1 MHDANYLKWTITMS
15 VERNLGLV
23 CFCRTSVYDWSIKLA
38 LLPQPIRCK
47 IKTKNVLVAR
57 VFPRFN
63 HFSHFYFEFSS
74 ERCFQFLAVVI
85 TFILVLRHS
94 NEKRSSALWLY
105 IVEQNF
111 LVSCLQMLGNQHQ
124 EADLSVKKKF
134 WLLNRLTC
142 TASGN
147 KTSNIFNRMG
157 TWLNTRPKCRWVGFS
172 MSLYLFLYW

>member
-1 MHDANYLKWTITMS
+1 MHANYLKWTITMS

-74 ERCFQFLAVVI
+74 ERCFQFLAVAI

-105 IVEQNF
+105 IVEHF
-111 LVSCLQMLGNQHQ
+111 FSLVLTNAWQPTSRGRPQCQ
-124 EADLSVKKKF
+124 EKIL
-134 WLLNRLTC
+134 
-142 TASGN
+142 ASQQINMHSFG
-147 KTSNIFNRMG
+147 K
-157 TWLNTRPKCRWVGFS
+157 
-172 MSLYLFLYW
+172 

>member
-1 MHDANYLKWTITMS
+1 MRYSLNQSDAKLKP
-15 VERNLGLV
+15 
-23 CFCRTSVYDWSIKLA
+23 RTSWWPAFSRA
-38 LLPQPIRCK
+38 LTIS
-47 IKTKNVLVAR
+47 V
-57 VFPRFN
+57 
-63 HFSHFYFEFSS
+63 
-74 ERCFQFLAVVI
+74 
-85 TFILVLRHS
+85 TFILSFHLKGVFNFWPLRLLLFWFYDTQT
-94 NEKRSSALWLY
+94 KSALLRRDY
-105 IVEQNF
+105 ILLNIF

>member
-1 MHDANYLKWTITMS
+1 MHANYLKWTITMS
-15 VERNLGLV
+15 VKRNLGLV

-47 IKTKNVLVAR
+47 IKTKSVLVAR
-57 VFPRFN
+57 ALTISV
-63 HFSHFYFEFSS
+63 
-74 ERCFQFLAVVI
+74 
-85 TFILVLRHS
+85 TFILSFHLKGVFNFWPLRLLLFYCTQT
-94 NEKRSSALWLY
+94 KSALLRCDY
-105 IVEQNF
+105 ILLNIF

-172 MSLYLFLYW
+172 MSLYLILYW

>member
-1 MHDANYLKWTITMS
+1 MS

-74 ERCFQFLAVVI
+74 ERCFNFWPLRLLLFWFYDTQTKSALLRCDYILLNKF
-85 TFILVLRHS
+85 FSLVLTNAWQPTSRGRPQCQEKILASQQINMHS
-94 NEKRSSALWLY
+94 FGK
-105 IVEQNF
+105 
-111 LVSCLQMLGNQHQ
+111 
-124 EADLSVKKKF
+124 
-134 WLLNRLTC
+134 
-142 TASGN
+142 
-147 KTSNIFNRMG
+147 
-157 TWLNTRPKCRWVGFS
+157 
-172 MSLYLFLYW
+172 

>member
-1 MHDANYLKWTITMS
+1 MNNNNECRWESGIAL
-15 VERNLGLV
+15 
-23 CFCRTSVYDWSIKLA
+23 FCRTSVYDWSIKLA

-74 ERCFQFLAVVI
+74 EDVFNFWP
-85 TFILVLRHS
+85 LRLLLFWFYDTQ
-94 NEKRSSALWLY
+94 SALLRCDY
-105 IVEQNF
+105 ILLNTF

-124 EADLSVKKKF
+124 EADLSAKKKF

-157 TWLNTRPKCRWVGFS
+157 T
-172 MSLYLFLYW
+172 